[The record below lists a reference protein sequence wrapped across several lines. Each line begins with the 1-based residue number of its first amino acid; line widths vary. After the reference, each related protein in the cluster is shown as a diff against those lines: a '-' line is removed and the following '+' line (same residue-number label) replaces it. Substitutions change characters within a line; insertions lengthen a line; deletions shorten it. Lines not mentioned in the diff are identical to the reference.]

1 MGRLFGT
8 DGIRGVANTELTC
21 ELAVKVGKA
30 AAKVLISG
38 LDNRHPK
45 VLIGRDTR
53 ISGNMLE
60 GALGAGFCSMGVN
73 VVLLGA
79 VPTPAVAHLVQEC
92 GADAGVM
99 ISASHN
105 PAEYNGIKI
114 FNGDGFKLSDELEDK
129 IEDMMNSAQL
139 NESPPTGGEL
149 GHITS
154 DKQAV
159 HNYIE
164 KLMSTIESDLS
175 GMSIALDCAN
185 GSASSTARELFEGLG
200 ADIHVLADQPD
211 GVNINLDCGST
222 HMDMLTEFVIENKCD
237 VGFAFDGDADRCL
250 AVDETGSLIDGDN
263 IMAIISNQFKQD
275 GKLNKN
281 AVVATVMSNMG
292 FFKFASEYGIECVT
306 TKVGDRYVL
315 EEMLKNGYSIGGEQS
330 GHIIFLDHANTG
342 DGQLTAVQL
351 AAILK
356 KTGKPASKLAA
367 IMNVYPQV
375 LINVKVSP
383 EGKEKLKTD
392 REIADTIKSVEQELD
407 GDGRV
412 LVRASGT
419 EPLIRVMMEGRVF
432 DQIEPMAKRIADL
445 IAERLS

>member
-21 ELAVKVGKA
+21 ELAVKIGKA

-38 LDNRHPK
+38 SHNRHPK

-79 VPTPAVAHLVQEC
+79 VPTPAVAYLVTKY

-114 FNGDGFKLSDELEDK
+114 FNGDGFKLSDELEDQ
-129 IEDMMNSAQL
+129 IEEMIGHERLDENL
-139 NESPPTGGEL
+139 PIGGEL
-149 GHITS
+149 GNITG
-154 DKQAV
+154 DKKAV
-159 HNYIE
+159 DEYIDH
-164 KLMSTIESDLS
+164 LMSTIDDNLS

-185 GSASSTARELFEGLG
+185 GSACTTARKLFEGLG
-200 ADIHVLADQPD
+200 AKITVLNDQPD
-211 GVNINLDCGST
+211 GVNINQDCGST
-222 HMDMLTEFVIENKCD
+222 DMDMLSNFVIENKCD
-237 VGFAFDGDADRCL
+237 IGFAFDGDADRCL
-250 AVDETGSLIDGDN
+250 AVDENGTLIDGDC
-263 IMAIISNQFKQD
+263 IMAIIADYGKRS
-275 GKLNKN
+275 GKLKKN
-281 AVVATVMSNMG
+281 SVVVTVMTNIG
-292 FFKFASEYGIECVT
+292 FFRFAAEHDIKGVT

-315 EEMLKNGYSIGGEQS
+315 EEMLKNGYNLGGEQS

-351 AAILK
+351 AWILK
-356 KTGKPASKLAA
+356 KSGKTASELSE
-367 IMNVYPQV
+367 IMSSYPQV
-375 LINVKVSP
+375 LINVEVSP
-383 EGKEKLKTD
+383 EGKERLKD
-392 REIADTIKSVEQELD
+392 DEEIQKTIQRIERELD
-407 GDGRV
+407 NDGRV

-419 EPLIRVMMEGRVF
+419 EPLIRVMLEGRYF
-432 DQIEPMAKRIADL
+432 EEIEPMANEIADL
-445 IAERLS
+445 IAERLT